1 MASCSIAF
9 QKPKNAEEER
19 KLIENGAPK
28 STSAVKTFLEWPK
41 VGKQNLVCSQL
52 QVLSAT
58 LHTAIANNNAESLN
72 FWLIKLV
79 KEHSLISRNSKFTGC
94 VILENH

>member
-1 MASCSIAF
+1 MTLTEEDMASCSIAF

-28 STSAVKTFLEWPK
+28 STSAVKTFLELPK

-52 QVLSAT
+52 A
-58 LHTAIANNNAESLN
+58 SLECN
-72 FWLIKLV
+72 DS
-79 KEHSLISRNSKFTGC
+79 HSYSQ
-94 VILENH
+94 

>member
-52 QVLSAT
+52 ASLEC
-58 LHTAIANNNAESLN
+58 NAS
-72 FWLIKLV
+72 
-79 KEHSLISRNSKFTGC
+79 HSYSQ
-94 VILENH
+94 